1 MTVRSYQGH
10 TPELGAGVYVDPAAV
25 VIGRVRIGNDSSVWP
40 ATVVRGD
47 INAIEIGMCTNIQDG
62 SVLHVTHDSR
72 FDPGGHPLSVGSYV
86 TVGHRVVLH
95 ACSIGDYCLIGMGSV
110 VLDGA
115 VLAPR
120 VMLGAGS
127 LVSPGKRLE
136 GGFLWLGSPVRKVRP
151 LTEMELAFL
160 EYSASHYVDLKNAHP
175 QGGER

>member
-1 MTVRSYQGH
+1 MAVRVYQGH

-47 INAIEIGMCTNIQDG
+47 INAIEIGQCTNVQDG

-72 FDPGGHPLSVGSYV
+72 FDPGGHPLRVGSYV

-120 VMLGAGS
+120 AMVGAGS
-127 LVSPGKRLE
+127 LVPPGKQLE
-136 GGFLWLGSPVRKVRP
+136 GGFLWLGSPVRKTRP
-151 LTEMELAFL
+151 LTEMEVAFL
-160 EYSASHYVDLKNAHP
+160 EYSASHYVDLKNAHM
-175 QGGER
+175 QGGEG

>member
-95 ACSIGDYCLIGMGSV
+95 ACSIGDCYV
-110 VLDGA
+110 
-115 VLAPR
+115 
-120 VMLGAGS
+120 
-127 LVSPGKRLE
+127 
-136 GGFLWLGSPVRKVRP
+136 
-151 LTEMELAFL
+151 
-160 EYSASHYVDLKNAHP
+160 YQAS
-175 QGGER
+175 